1 MQRKKSRFLVF
12 ILSFIPGAG
21 EMYFGLM
28 KTGISLLSIFAVS
41 VMVTGYIQLG
51 VLMFVPFVIW
61 TYSFFHANNMGA
73 MNDEEFRRMEDGYLF
88 GFGEKESGLKGF
100 FAEKYRKAFAII
112 LMVLG
117 VTMLWQSFC
126 RVLRHIFG
134 SDFYF
139 EYISRYTG
147 IISDDIP
154 RVIVA
159 LVIIWF
165 GVKLI
170 RGKKEELD
178 RLEESG
184 EQRGP
189 ASGNKNGMMSGAAG
203 NEAGFA
209 GKPVNDIPVERI
221 EQVEVIDNAAE
232 NNGNV

>member
-1 MQRKKSRFLVF
+1 
-12 ILSFIPGAG
+12 
-21 EMYFGLM
+21 
-28 KTGISLLSIFAVS
+28 
-41 VMVTGYIQLG
+41 
-51 VLMFVPFVIW
+51 
-61 TYSFFHANNMGA
+61 
-73 MNDEEFRRMEDGYLF
+73 MEDGYLF